1 MDFEWKVVNAEIF
14 TEAQNQLNQLDQQRF
29 EVVSTHSFVHEGKA
43 YLAIVARKHKPKA
56 DIRY

>member
-14 TEAQNQLNQLDQQRF
+14 TEAQVQMNQLDQQRF
-29 EVVSTHSFVHEGKA
+29 EVVSTHSFVLEGKA
-43 YLAIVARKHKPKA
+43 YLSIVARKHKPKA